1 VSARRRR
8 LVLVSLLVAGVGLAA
23 FFGLRAFQSN
33 LLYYF
38 TPSEVAQGAAHSGQ
52 SFRMGGIVADGSV
65 KRQAGSMT
73 VRFTL
78 TDGQHAIPVVFTG
91 ILPDLFRVGQG
102 IVTHGRLTAGGMFK
116 ADRVLAKHDSK
127 YMPPKVAAAIKK
139 AKAKAGAG
147 QDAKFAQAK
156 DGISP

>member
-8 LVLVSLLVAGVGLAA
+8 LAFVCLLLVGVGLAA

-38 TPSEVAQGAAHSGQ
+38 TPSEVAQGSAHSGQ

-65 KRQAGSMT
+65 KRQPGSMT

-78 TDGQHAIPVVFTG
+78 TDGQHRIPVVYTG

-102 IVTHGRLTAGGMFK
+102 IVTHGRLTAGGLFK
-116 ADRVLAKHDSK
+116 ADQVLAKHDSK

-139 AKAKAGAG
+139 AKAKAA
-147 QDAKFAQAK
+147 AEPTATLAQAK
-156 DGISP
+156 DGVSP